1 MSHFSLF
8 VFGIILALGFGYV
21 CHILAERKL
30 SKSRMELANAEARG
44 KPYSDEVKAYML
56 GSVGFLPS
64 AFAFFS
70 FVSFVFGLFHLAYW
84 IFP

>member
-1 MSHFSLF
+1 MSHFGLF
-8 VFGIILALGFGYV
+8 IFAIILALGFGYV

-30 SKSRMELANAEARG
+30 SKSRMELAEAEERG

-56 GSVGFLPS
+56 GSVGFLPVV
-64 AFAFFS
+64 FAFFS
-70 FVSFVFGLFHLAYW
+70 LVSLVFGLFHLAYW

>member
-8 VFGIILALGFGYV
+8 VFSLIVALGFGYV

-30 SKSRMELANAEARG
+30 SKSRMELAAAEARG

-56 GSVGFLPS
+56 GSVGFIPCV
-64 AFAFFS
+64 FAFFS
-70 FVSFVFGLFHLAYW
+70 FVSFVFALCHLAYW